1 MINRLSD
8 ELNVHLVYLDVDFEQ
23 LIRRKLS
30 IIRSSTELSS
40 KLSKVRANKVEEVEE
55 VEEVEVDILIRG
67 SDGRSSYGLIGYD
80 LNSPTE
86 KLIEDKILK
95 LLKRL
100 RPPLRKLKNDGV
112 VPELNYPTL
121 FISEVS
127 TVYMPSDKSDRLI
140 RDLSKAFKNS
150 IWSSLEQIIPKD
162 HENLIIKEE
171 ISEGFNNHHQKTFDN
186 NKLVT
191 AFSEKMFEHFNRL
204 KTPLR
209 GTQTY
214 QSITDQSN
222 RFRSISNYSS
232 FENFKLKDIWETF
245 NRDERLRVLNLDE
258 FDEWEEIDMFLSH
271 YSLTIS
277 YSNSDLMRD
286 DITRHQKLFNDFYDS
301 VSNKLK
307 LNSWKDLKNST
318 IDDQINGKIV
328 GSLIESINLR
338 LDQSSFSFIQRR
350 AHTTTHLGHNSYL
363 IFGGFGSSFG
373 SKRNSESHSRLS
385 DPIILEFD
393 HRSFSL
399 RSSSLNCS
407 DDDRSL
413 PSARLYHSMC
423 LIRSR
428 MASDS
433 NDDDDDDVGG
443 GRKLLK
449 NQCFLFGGRTSP
461 LKPLNDAHL
470 FDPKTYT
477 WKVIKPR
484 STNQP
489 WPTPRFRHAAL
500 VLSSFNDEDTESDLL
515 NVGDDDLVLIHGGIG
530 TDGAILSDTWIF
542 DPMHLSWIRLDFLDQ
557 HLGGHRHS
565 HQIYHSPLQNQIY
578 VFGGISTEPYHSE
591 QPRISSPTKIGSNLK
606 IIINL
611 DDLRTQ
617 VRSLA
622 KHCDGVTSSDS
633 FRSNILVEEFKLS
646 NQVEDRL
653 MGRYSHKVISL
664 TEDGTRIM
672 MSGGLWNSG
681 TIPTNYQNIIIDL
694 KEKTCSLALTIFD
707 GKPLRIM
714 VGHTISP
721 LMIKVPK
728 NENLDCEG
736 GSRGFLKVRMVLS
749 VGGGATCFSFGSR
762 FDSDIILLSV
772 SNQIDI
778 KSLRDR
784 SIEEHQADVKED
796 LERSDGTF
804 DSSVLDTWNREVEL
818 DSIGSNL
825 IFSSSSSPLKE
836 SINSKMIDL
845 RSILLESRPKV
856 IKNFDI
862 GPCKTRWKSKDY
874 LKQKVGKKRVSVH
887 VSDDH
892 SDKNHCNTRG
902 KKKDKSLG
910 KRPIRDLNFHE
921 KNFTYR
927 MMSFEQLVDS
937 IFKDHDPEHKQ
948 QLKQHDGDSM
958 NCKEDRTI
966 YLRSLSNSPK
976 RPTDFFRDF
985 REISDDFVIPEPVRR
1000 VLNLS
1005 RPLEREEKP
1014 VEDSN
1019 SLKNEVEGDRK
1030 DDGLENEACE
1040 LLTEGDG
1047 QSSRLFSSVL
1057 RVSSIDMGLWAHYDS
1072 YDNFLIQVVGRKLVK
1087 LWNPSEII
1095 NLYILGSSSVINR
1108 FENSKPSIGDQSNK
1122 LRSEA
1127 VDEDEEDE
1135 VLKKFPLFRKSKPFI
1150 TILEPGDF
1158 LFIPSTWIHSVKS
1171 LEPSI
1176 SINLFFKTLSIG
1188 SSELYKELYF
1198 NDFVENRKKLFRES
1212 LNDRKA
1218 KQNNKDKKS
1227 EKNSRF
1233 KRSDCDDFF
1242 KDGDFDV
1249 WGNYDLLPYKRIES
1263 KLKKRL
1269 SMITSTVKITDKST
1283 ERTESRSKGCL
1294 EDSDKVS
1301 SSKVMIDPIDE
1312 DNNWMEFNRLLNLD
1326 QKKFY
1331 LKKLGIELIRFSD
1344 KL

>member
-1 MINRLSD
+1 MRPIINQQTDLESHQVENQSDQRLVIRTNDSSLISKRSAERSGYFSEDQLFRHFLTDRRPKKIRDRSTLIKLGYYIRSISTDLLVDRYLRSVIINNINQPVKQLIIESDDDDDDDDDDDGRVRVIVIINLGCGFDTGYFRLISNSSSKVMINRLSD

-80 LNSPTE
+80 LN
-86 KLIEDKILK
+86 K
-95 LLKRL
+95 
-100 RPPLRKLKNDGV
+100 
-112 VPELNYPTL
+112 LNYPTL

-622 KHCDGVTSSDS
+622 KHCDG
-633 FRSNILVEEFKLS
+633 
-646 NQVEDRL
+646 DRL

-818 DSIGSNL
+818 DSI
-825 IFSSSSSPLKE
+825 E

-892 SDKNHCNTRG
+892 SDKNHY
-902 KKKDKSLG
+902 
-910 KRPIRDLNFHE
+910 LNFHE

-1000 VLNLS
+1000 
-1005 RPLEREEKP
+1005 
-1014 VEDSN
+1014 
-1019 SLKNEVEGDRK
+1019 
-1030 DDGLENEACE
+1030 

-1095 NLYILGSSSVINR
+1095 NLYILGSSS
-1108 FENSKPSIGDQSNK
+1108 
-1122 LRSEA
+1122 A

-1176 SINLFFKTLSIG
+1176 SINLFFKT
-1188 SSELYKELYF
+1188 
-1198 NDFVENRKKLFRES
+1198 
-1212 LNDRKA
+1212 
-1218 KQNNKDKKS
+1218 
-1227 EKNSRF
+1227 F

-1269 SMITSTVKITDKST
+1269 I
-1283 ERTESRSKGCL
+1283 
-1294 EDSDKVS
+1294 
-1301 SSKVMIDPIDE
+1301 MIDPIDE